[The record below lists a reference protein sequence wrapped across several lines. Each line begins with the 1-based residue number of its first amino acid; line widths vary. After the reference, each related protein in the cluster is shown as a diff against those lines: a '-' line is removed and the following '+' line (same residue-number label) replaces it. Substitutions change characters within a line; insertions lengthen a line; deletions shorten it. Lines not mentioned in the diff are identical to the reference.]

1 MIPRG
6 AFRPLLQLA
15 PALAEV
21 IAAELD
27 RRKDV
32 RQSYQNYLRD
42 LGVSFVAE
50 ANANPLG
57 WIPDRP
63 KQFLRPC

>member
-1 MIPRG
+1 VIPRG

-32 RQSYQNYLRD
+32 PQSYQNYLRD
-42 LGVSFVAE
+42 QGLSFVAE